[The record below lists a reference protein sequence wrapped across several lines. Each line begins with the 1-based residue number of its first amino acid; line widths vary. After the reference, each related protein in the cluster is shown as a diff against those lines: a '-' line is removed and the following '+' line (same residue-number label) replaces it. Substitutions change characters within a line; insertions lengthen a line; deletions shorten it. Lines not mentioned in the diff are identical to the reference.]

1 MKKILFGLLLFSS
14 SFLFAQ
20 NVQSTIQVSTDNN
33 NNPLNNSNGNDVSQ
47 VEPNIEQQSEQVDH
61 NPFGNVPPQNN
72 IVPQNINYPQQ
83 QVQQVPQNT
92 NPGNNYSVNRGSS
105 SSRSSGGSVSMGSG
119 KKHKTGFVKTFGKK
133 IEKVIYK
140 SKGKKKFHPRHKRNK
155 RNIIRCFG

>member
-1 MKKILFGLLLFSS
+1 MKKILFGLLLISS

-20 NVQSTIQVSTDNN
+20 NETSTIQVSTGNN
-33 NNPLNNSNGNDVSQ
+33 NEPLGNSNGNDVSQ
-47 VEPNIEQQSEQVDH
+47 VETNIEQQSEQVDH
-61 NPFGNVPPQNN
+61 NPFGNVNPQN
-72 IVPQNINYPQQ
+72 VNYPQQ
-83 QVQQVPQNT
+83 QVQQVPQNS

-105 SSRSSGGSVSMGSG
+105 SNRSSGGSVSMGSG
-119 KKHKTGFVKTFGKK
+119 EKHKKSFVKTFGKK